1 MSDYFSNFGQLDY
14 AFGDDFMKK
23 GGANLVLEIFQD
35 LTSYV
40 DILDNVK
47 DVSSYYATYH
57 LLENDRPDQVSY
69 KIYGTPNYHWTFYL
83 MNDHIRRQ
91 GWPLSM
97 KELDAKVKRDFPHK
111 YIRTLDDLTGIMLP
125 DQYCYGSVS
134 SGGGKILRRNL
145 DLGVIIVDSKD
156 HFQANERVSHRAY
169 SGVTRAITTKSTG
182 WEYNSPRFY
191 EDANGNVVDID
202 PYSPAPSIYNEV
214 TQYDFYIRENDKL
227 KEIRVIRPDAIQDI
241 VNNYYQALQS

>member
-1 MSDYFSNFGQLDY
+1 MSDFFSNFGQLDY

-23 GGANLVLEIFQD
+23 GGANLILEVFQD

-40 DILDNVK
+40 DILDDIK
-47 DVSSYYATYH
+47 DVSSFYTKYYI
-57 LLENDRPDQVSY
+57 LENDRPDQVSY
-69 KIYGTPNYHWTFYL
+69 KIYGSTNYHWTFYL

-111 YIRTLDDLTGIMLP
+111 YIRTTNDLNGAMLP
-125 DQYCYGSVS
+125 GQYCYGSQS
-134 SGGGKILRRNL
+134 SGGGQILRRNL
-145 DLGVIIVDSKD
+145 DLGVLIVDSKD
-156 HFQANERVSHRAY
+156 HFQVNEQVSHVAY
-169 SGVTRAITTKSTG
+169 SGITRAITVKSTG
-182 WEYNSPRFY
+182 FEYNAPRFY
-191 EDANGNVVDID
+191 EDGNGEVVDID
-202 PYSPAPSIYNEV
+202 PYQLAPALYNEV
-214 TQYDFYIRENDKL
+214 TQYDFYVRENEKL